1 MRTTTL
7 FLLAL
12 TFCTIGPQCQYPTK
26 ENGLPNA
33 QQFLIIDA
41 ELTPNYGKVKVSYS
55 ITGLSP
61 QGGYTLPPDPV
72 ASVYVE
78 DSQGVQYFF
87 DPKGK
92 MDTNFKGQIGETY
105 QLFVEAD
112 GQFYTSDKETM
123 RACPVI
129 DSLAAFF
136 NPEAFRNQ
144 EDDLYYGFDIYAFLT
159 DTPGTEDFYQWD
171 WTHNRR
177 TEHCAEETINYIPH
191 RIPCTP
197 YDCWG
202 IYRNA
207 QVITQSDKLRD
218 GVTIAKKITR
228 IPFTSPPNRY
238 YLSVEQRAVTANVYE
253 YLKSQEV
260 QNQNTGSIFDI
271 PAQTRLNPNV
281 RNVDNPSEKIL
292 GSFNVFSSQKSIIIV
307 DMTKEINGIRA
318 KPKPDLKPWHP
329 DPLLQAPCIESSNR
343 TLIRPDGWVD

>member
-1 MRTTTL
+1 MRTATL
-7 FLLAL
+7 LLLFTAL
-12 TFCTIGPQCQYPTK
+12 CLIGPQCQYPT
-26 ENGLPNA
+26 NDTGLPNA

-41 ELTPNYGKVKVSYS
+41 ELTPNYGKIRVSYS

-61 QGGYTLPPDPV
+61 QGGYTLPPDPNT
-72 ASVYVE
+72 SVYVE
-78 DSQGVQYFF
+78 NSQGQRHYFDSKGTI
-87 DPKGK
+87 DP
-92 MDTNFKGQIGETY
+92 TFQGQIGETY

-112 GQFYTSDKETM
+112 GQFYASDKETM

-136 NPEAFRNQ
+136 NPEVFRNPD
-144 EDDLYYGFDIYAFLT
+144 DDLYYGFDVYAFLT

-177 TEHCAEETINYIPH
+177 TEQCGEETISDIPY
-191 RIPCTP
+191 RIRCTP

-202 IYRNA
+202 IYRNT

-218 GVTIAKKITR
+218 GVTIAKKVTR
-228 IPFTSPPNRY
+228 IPFVTPPNRY
-238 YLSVEQRAVTANVYE
+238 YLQVEQRAVTASVYD

-271 PAQTRLNPNV
+271 PAQTRLNPNI
-281 RNVDNPSEKIL
+281 RNVNNPSEKIL
-292 GSFNVFSSQKSIIIV
+292 GAFNVFSYQKSIIIV

-318 KPKPDLKPWHP
+318 KPKPNLKPWHP
-329 DPLLQAPCIESSNR
+329 DPLRQAPCIESATR
-343 TLIRPDGWVD
+343 TLIRPDGWMD